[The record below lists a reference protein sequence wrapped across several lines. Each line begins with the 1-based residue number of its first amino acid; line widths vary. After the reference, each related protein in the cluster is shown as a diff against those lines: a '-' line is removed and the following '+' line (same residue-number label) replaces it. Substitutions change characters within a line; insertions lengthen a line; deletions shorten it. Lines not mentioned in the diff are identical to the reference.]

1 MLTDQIGFFHLI
13 CPSVQE
19 HRKKG
24 VDVLKEVL
32 GLSVPLLDVY

>member
-1 MLTDQIGFFHLI
+1 MLTDQIGFFHLM

-19 HRKKG
+19 LWKKG

-32 GLSVPLLDVY
+32 GVSVPLLDVY